1 MNKCPNCGS
10 TAQMKA
16 QRTEFIEEGWRIK
29 VVRYYTCGCGE
40 TLMSVSHCYFINED
54 ETITSYPR
62 YKLQQK
68 LFGKG

>member
-10 TAQMKA
+10 TAQMKV
-16 QRTEFIEEGWRIK
+16 QRTEFIKDGWRIK

-40 TLMSVSHCYFINED
+40 TSMGVSYYRSDGEEIVTPYSRH
-54 ETITSYPR
+54 S
-62 YKLQQK
+62 LQQQ